1 MPLPHSMQADRGK
14 LSGERERERLASTPI
29 ARTNDDLQPRQL
41 CRLNFPPILFH
52 PFADVVPSEQIID
65 IGRKA
70 RLECLTEERDRGAIS
85 WRKDGR
91 ALPAH
96 VARLVATR
104 NVLQIFNLQRED
116 YGMYQCFVDRHRQ
129 GGGGKREGGGAGNV
143 EAQAG
148 SELRLGGEMRFLSLF
163 KL

>member
-1 MPLPHSMQADRGK
+1 M
-14 LSGERERERLASTPI
+14 
-29 ARTNDDLQPRQL
+29 
-41 CRLNFPPILFH
+41 
-52 PFADVVPSEQIID
+52 VPSEQIID

-70 RLECLTEERDRGAIS
+70 RLECLTEERDRGAIE

-116 YGMYQCFVDRHRQ
+116 YGMYQCFVDRGGRTWAGAGA
-129 GGGGKREGGGAGNV
+129 GGGDGPGAGHV

-148 SELRLGGEMRFLSLF
+148 SELRLGGEMRFTFVIQVIDALL
-163 KL
+163 L

>member
-1 MPLPHSMQADRGK
+1 M
-14 LSGERERERLASTPI
+14 
-29 ARTNDDLQPRQL
+29 
-41 CRLNFPPILFH
+41 
-52 PFADVVPSEQIID
+52 VPSEQIID

-70 RLECLTEERDRGAIS
+70 RLECLTEERDRGAIE

-116 YGMYQCFVDRHRQ
+116 YGMYQCFVDRGRM
-129 GGGGKREGGGAGNV
+129 GRTAAGAGAGMGNT

-148 SELRLGGEMRFLSLF
+148 SELRLGGEIPKIEFSSSSILHCSHYTVFEKMEGKSRFISF
-163 KL
+163 QVNGS

>member
-1 MPLPHSMQADRGK
+1 M
-14 LSGERERERLASTPI
+14 
-29 ARTNDDLQPRQL
+29 
-41 CRLNFPPILFH
+41 
-52 PFADVVPSEQIID
+52 VPSEQIID

-129 GGGGKREGGGAGNV
+129 GGAAGSKQAGNV

-148 SELRLGGEMRFLSLF
+148 SELRLGGEMRFLSSYRCLVGRPIVF
-163 KL
+163 LYTYAPRTLNRSGR

>member
-1 MPLPHSMQADRGK
+1 M
-14 LSGERERERLASTPI
+14 LSLTFKFP
-29 ARTNDDLQPRQL
+29 ARIVIGSI
-41 CRLNFPPILFH
+41 FPF
-52 PFADVVPSEQIID
+52 FADVVPSEQIID

-70 RLECLTEERDRGAIS
+70 RLECLTEERDRGAIE

-116 YGMYQCFVDRHRQ
+116 YGMYQCFVDRGGRTTWAGAGA
-129 GGGGKREGGGAGNV
+129 GGGGGGGPGAGHV

-148 SELRLGGEMRFLSLF
+148 SELRLGGEIQHQGVYPYL
-163 KL
+163 

>member
-1 MPLPHSMQADRGK
+1 MQADRGNI
-14 LSGERERERLASTPI
+14 SGERLASTPI

-116 YGMYQCFVDRHRQ
+116 YGMYQGYNSID
-129 GGGGKREGGGAGNV
+129 N
-143 EAQAG
+143 
-148 SELRLGGEMRFLSLF
+148 
-163 KL
+163 

>member
-29 ARTNDDLQPRQL
+29 ARTNDDHQPRQL

-116 YGMYQCFVDRHRQ
+116 YGMYQGCNSIHRHSYLHS
-129 GGGGKREGGGAGNV
+129 N
-143 EAQAG
+143 
-148 SELRLGGEMRFLSLF
+148 F
-163 KL
+163 KPKSGHE

>member
-1 MPLPHSMQADRGK
+1 MQAKANQRRLAYFLGK
-14 LSGERERERLASTPI
+14 LSGRLASTPI

-41 CRLNFPPILFH
+41 CRLNFPPTFH

-116 YGMYQCFVDRHRQ
+116 YGMYQGCNSKD
-129 GGGGKREGGGAGNV
+129 N
-143 EAQAG
+143 
-148 SELRLGGEMRFLSLF
+148 
-163 KL
+163 

>member
-1 MPLPHSMQADRGK
+1 M
-14 LSGERERERLASTPI
+14 
-29 ARTNDDLQPRQL
+29 
-41 CRLNFPPILFH
+41 
-52 PFADVVPSEQIID
+52 VPSEQIID

-70 RLECLTEERDRGAIS
+70 RLECLTEERDRGAIE

-116 YGMYQCFVDRHRQ
+116 YGMYQCFVDRGSGRTTWA
-129 GGGGKREGGGAGNV
+129 GAGTGDGVCRCIQIQLPPRRTCRRLQQRNQG
-143 EAQAG
+143 ATAG
-148 SELRLGGEMRFLSLF
+148 NS
-163 KL
+163 